1 VSGRGLI
8 AGAVAAS
15 LALVLTS
22 LALGGASYEPK
33 PVQDPCK
40 PREWRSP
47 SGLDAIA
54 QQITLSTLDGAAC
67 DLHVSRET
75 LVLALATPQG
85 REHFI
90 NDPHLGDALRAGLL
104 RSVDDAEH
112 AGAIP
117 GIVADGL
124 RQVIQ
129 GLPADQIVE
138 AARNAS
144 TLFGDAQDVLGQIE
158 NFFNGL

>member
-1 VSGRGLI
+1 MDRFAHYAWPFFEPRHAKL
-8 AGAVAAS
+8 AAE
-15 LALVLTS
+15 AD
-22 LALGGASYEPK
+22 AWARENLGHAHGDNPDAICK
-33 PVQDPCK
+33 RLVQDLGCAGYLNHAVTDAHDV
-40 PREWRSP
+40 RS
-47 SGLDAIA
+47 I
-54 QQITLSTLDGAAC
+54 
-67 DLHVSRET
+67 
-75 LVLALATPQG
+75 ALATPQG

-104 RSVDDAEH
+104 RAVDDAEQ